1 MNDCC
6 IKTFTDKIIPFK
18 DKKSKCVFYI
28 KNDQQ
33 RKIEKHRVDGC
44 RIIDGDK
51 CDWLAIDVESSK
63 EIYIEL
69 KGKNIKHAIEQLC
82 TSVDKLSPNKTSK
95 KLAYAILT
103 RCPISSQEI
112 QTEQKKVLKSHKI
125 VLEVQTMQHT
135 ETIEKLIS
143 KLASKT

>member
-1 MNDCC
+1 MINDC
-6 IKTFTDKIIPFK
+6 ITTVTHKIVVFS
-18 DKKSKCVFYI
+18 DKKSKCTFRI
-28 KNDQQ
+28 INDKQ

-82 TSVDKLSPNKTSK
+82 TTVDKLSPNKTSK
-95 KLAYAILT
+95 KLAYAMLT
-103 RCPISSQEI
+103 RCPISAQKI
-112 QTEQKKVLKSHKI
+112 QIEQKKVLKSHQI
-125 VLEVQTMQHT
+125 VLEVKTIEHT
-135 ETIEKLIS
+135 ETIEKLIAY
-143 KLASKT
+143 LAN